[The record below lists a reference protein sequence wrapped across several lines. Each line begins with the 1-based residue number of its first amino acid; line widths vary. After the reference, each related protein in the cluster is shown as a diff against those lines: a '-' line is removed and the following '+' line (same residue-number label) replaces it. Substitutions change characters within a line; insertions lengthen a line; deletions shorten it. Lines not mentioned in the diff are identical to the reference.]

1 MSMEAIDAEND
12 MTDEITNQTQF
23 LPNVKDDIFKNNNGG
38 TKLNGED
45 SSHWYLFTLLFG
57 DFWSFG
63 CN

>member
-45 SSHWYLFTLLFG
+45 SSHWEYHITRG
-57 DFWSFG
+57 
-63 CN
+63 